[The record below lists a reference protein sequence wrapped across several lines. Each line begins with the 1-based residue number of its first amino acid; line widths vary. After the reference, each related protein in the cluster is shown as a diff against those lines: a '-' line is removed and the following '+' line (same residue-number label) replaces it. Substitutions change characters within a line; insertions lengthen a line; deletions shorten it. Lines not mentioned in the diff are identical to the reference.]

1 MALCLSIA
9 SVTAEECI
17 ECTGGVCC
25 PEGCAGEGN
34 CLCDAGY
41 LGCSTSDLTLNDI
54 ASDVC
59 SWGSKDGVAAFSSS
73 NSNCNPGDQKTIYW
87 DWGVY
92 GDKGSLVGQ
101 QAYRLKNDR
110 FEQIGMSWLK
120 YAWAGAHGTNT
131 CSSRCCYTGSNDH
144 LPAGC
149 IDVYSATNNANQA
162 AFGPRSHVNRV
173 TGEALALI
181 AACYNAQQQQGVDNV
196 CGRLQV
202 AHDDLDPDLN
212 EGATYFVEHHWITSC
227 EDLRDNN
234 AAYREIVVDEDPDG
248 CCEGST
254 NCTYVIEPAPS
265 SATVTETPAIR
276 AWKDADSSVVETD
289 IHLVED
295 VSANESNCDEDPAIG
310 ETCEVEDESLLI
322 LAAKTTDLQTG
333 WWQYEYA
340 LYNMNSH
347 SAVKSF
353 SVPLASGTSVCDI
366 GFHDINYHSGE
377 EEGIGEEDGIDNTD
391 WAPSGTAT
399 SVRWD
404 SADPPQGKSG
414 NILRWGTLYNFRFRA
429 DAAPDSSQQN
439 VTLGVNEP
447 APSQPSTKAALTKVP
462 GTASSPCDGSSDD
475 CNENGLPDR
484 WDLCCGEASDCNS
497 NDVPDECDLDCD
509 TSGTPDNC
517 EGCAA
522 GCYCESGCY
531 ECCDDSHCT
540 DPERPYCGVDNKA
553 HTCVECTND
562 EHCPGK
568 CYCGVL
574 SQACICCPNPPC
586 PMGPAGA

>member
-1 MALCLSIA
+1 MAARQTHQALVLMALCLSIA

-181 AACYNAQQQQGVDNV
+181 ASCYDPQQPGGIDNI

-248 CCEGST
+248 CCGSST
-254 NCTYVIEPAPS
+254 SCTYVIEPAPS
-265 SATVTETPAIR
+265 SATVTETPA
-276 AWKDADSSVVETD
+276 APVDTLQPS
-289 IHLVED
+289 
-295 VSANESNCDEDPAIG
+295 
-310 ETCEVEDESLLI
+310 
-322 LAAKTTDLQTG
+322 LAARLAERSRQKADTSAQTPAEPESPPTPRPSCEPPAAPG
-333 WWQYEYA
+333 DDAPSEQRVEPEPEGG
-340 LYNMNSH
+340 
-347 SAVKSF
+347 F
-353 SVPLASGTSVCDI
+353 LASFGRRD
-366 GFHDINYHSGE
+366 NSGR
-377 EEGIGEEDGIDNTD
+377 G
-391 WAPSGTAT
+391 
-399 SVRWD
+399 
-404 SADPPQGKSG
+404 
-414 NILRWGTLYNFRFRA
+414 
-429 DAAPDSSQQN
+429 
-439 VTLGVNEP
+439 
-447 APSQPSTKAALTKVP
+447 
-462 GTASSPCDGSSDD
+462 
-475 CNENGLPDR
+475 
-484 WDLCCGEASDCNS
+484 
-497 NDVPDECDLDCD
+497 
-509 TSGTPDNC
+509 
-517 EGCAA
+517 
-522 GCYCESGCY
+522 
-531 ECCDDSHCT
+531 
-540 DPERPYCGVDNKA
+540 
-553 HTCVECTND
+553 
-562 EHCPGK
+562 
-568 CYCGVL
+568 
-574 SQACICCPNPPC
+574 
-586 PMGPAGA
+586 